1 MATPTTTVPF
11 IQEAQPGTDIWKKPP
26 TTNVWNAS
34 ITRTATGRLS
44 KFLSAR
50 VSFRGS
56 WTERY
61 DQAGLLLVPRRASS
75 SPSAS
80 ASSPPPDRW
89 VKAGVEYY
97 EGAPQLSTVC
107 CDRWADW
114 SVAPLLLSSSFP
126 SQSPTPGGSSSGSG
140 SGQEEEVT
148 IEAVREGDE
157 NGKSVWVYRLV
168 RDAATGETLR
178 RVPMREICWILADE
192 DDGNGNEE
200 DYWVIDVSPL
210 VARPEKS
217 AAGPLKVEFSEFAV
231 AWLP

>member
-1 MATPTTTVPF
+1 MATTSSSPF
-11 IQEAQPGTDIWKKPP
+11 TQEAQPGTDIWKKPP

-50 VSFRGS
+50 VSFRAS

-75 SPSAS
+75 SSSAS
-80 ASSPPPDRW
+80 PPPPPPPDRW
-89 VKAGVEYY
+89 VKAGVEFY

-114 SVAPLLLSSSFP
+114 SVAPLSPSSS
-126 SQSPTPGGSSSGSG
+126 STPGGGEG
-140 SGQEEEVT
+140 ETVT

-192 DDGNGNEE
+192 DDDDDDGG

-217 AAGPLKVEFSEFAV
+217 ASGPLKVEFSEFVV